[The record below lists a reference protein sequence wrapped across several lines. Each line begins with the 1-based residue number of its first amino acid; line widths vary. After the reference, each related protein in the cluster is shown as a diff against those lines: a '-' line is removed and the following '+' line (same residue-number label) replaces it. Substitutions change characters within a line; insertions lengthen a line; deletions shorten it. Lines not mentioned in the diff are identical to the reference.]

1 MLKREKG
8 YNVTKVADLAI
19 QLPRSDDWH
28 RHTQRNG
35 GHRTE
40 FCGKLFRK
48 GTADHSA
55 VSGGTVTAPRKLS
68 EFSISRLRWQRCA
81 RGVALRGMQDL
92 RERMSAA
99 VHLHRQERRQK
110 ARLHGQTA
118 VLRESVRH
126 RHFGLHEL
134 PDLRRGVSIRSH

>member
-19 QLPRSDDWH
+19 QPLAIQLPGSDDWH

-55 VSGGTVTAPRKLS
+55 VSGGTVTAPRKLPD
-68 EFSISRLRWQRCA
+68 FSVSRLRWQRCA
-81 RGVALRGMQDL
+81 GGVALRGVQDL

-110 ARLHGQTA
+110 AGLLGQTA
-118 VLRESVRH
+118 ALSEQPR
-126 RHFGLHEL
+126 
-134 PDLRRGVSIRSH
+134 